1 MKVYDFHLLTNNKF
15 YQKRSSLILWNS
27 EIDIN
32 EVKSYY
38 PQHMYLKNV
47 LELRGTPNP
56 RH

>member
-47 LELRGTPNP
+47 LESFERYPKS
-56 RH
+56 